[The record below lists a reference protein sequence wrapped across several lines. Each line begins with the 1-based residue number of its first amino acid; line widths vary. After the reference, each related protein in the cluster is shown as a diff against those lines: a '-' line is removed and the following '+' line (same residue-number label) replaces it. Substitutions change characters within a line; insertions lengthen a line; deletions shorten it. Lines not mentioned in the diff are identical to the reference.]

1 MGMTVYPGR
10 GSITTG
16 ATAGVGARPS
26 NSYSASASG
35 SPSSSPASRF
45 CASRWAS
52 RVSAMRAASFAAR
65 AFSSSG
71 LSSMIITPG
80 SSTVTHLSDLV
91 AHLCTTSSSDRPGS
105 SFAMVFSVSPR
116 PFMRTMHSSSSEVQP
131 AFLLTPRSAGGVA
144 EWRSGGSTAA
154 RARTA
159 MASSDARARETLT
172 WPGSPSITLNVNR
185 TSSSFSFSSSSSSEI
200 SMASG
205 SCRMVTGA
213 TGGSLAFAFLATI
226 SARFRCIFSTTT
238 RCCSVMVCV
247 SAQPCSKHNLV
258 YASAA
263 SSKVST
269 VVHTD
274 LPPRWKC
281 TLNLPDTVANLI
293 PESPGIP
300 VVCSLISG
308 T

>member
-1 MGMTVYPGR
+1 MT
-10 GSITTG
+10 
-16 ATAGVGARPS
+16 
-26 NSYSASASG
+26 
-35 SPSSSPASRF
+35 
-45 CASRWAS
+45 
-52 RVSAMRAASFAAR
+52 
-65 AFSSSG
+65 
-71 LSSMIITPG
+71 ITPG

-91 AHLCTTSSSDRPGS
+91 AHLCATSSSDRPGS

-185 TSSSFSFSSSSSSEI
+185 TSTSFSFSSSSSSEI

-213 TGGSLAFAFLATI
+213 TGDSLAFAFSATISSRFEAFSATISSRFEAFSATI
-226 SARFRCIFSTTT
+226 SARFRCIASTTT
-238 RCCSVMVCV
+238 RCCAVMVCV
-247 SAQPCSKHNLV
+247 CTQPCSKHNLM
-258 YASAA
+258 YASVA

-269 VVHTD
+269 VVLAY

-293 PESPGIP
+293 PLSPGIP

>member
-1 MGMTVYPGR
+1 
-10 GSITTG
+10 
-16 ATAGVGARPS
+16 
-26 NSYSASASG
+26 
-35 SPSSSPASRF
+35 
-45 CASRWAS
+45 
-52 RVSAMRAASFAAR
+52 MRAASFAAR
-65 AFSSSG
+65 AFSSAG
-71 LSSMIITPG
+71 LSSMTITPG

-91 AHLCTTSSSDRPGS
+91 AHLCATSSSDRPGS
-105 SFAMVFSVSPR
+105 SSEMVFSVSPR

-185 TSSSFSFSSSSSSEI
+185 TSSSLSFSSSSSSEI

-213 TGGSLAFAFLATI
+213 TGGSLAFAFSATISSRFEAFSATI
-226 SARFRCIFSTTT
+226 SARFRCIASTTT

-247 SAQPCSKHNLV
+247 SFQPCSKHNLS

-269 VVHTD
+269 VLLAY

-281 TLNLPDTVANLI
+281 TLNLPDAVTNLI

-300 VVCSLISG
+300 VVCSHISG